1 MTIGTKIKKLRS
13 EAGLTQTELGE
24 KLCLPTSVVSSYET
38 GYRNPPL
45 KVVAEIAYLFN
56 ITTDWLLGVNNARES
71 LDLTGFDDSEIRVIR
86 SLIGSLRA

>member
-1 MTIGTKIKKLRS
+1 MNLGTKIKKLRN

-38 GYRNPPL
+38 GYRTPPL
-45 KVVAEIAYLFN
+45 TVIADIAYLFN
-56 ITTDWLLGVNNARES
+56 ITTDWLIGVKNSRES

-86 SLIGSLRA
+86 SLVTSLRA